1 MRVVSHHTVAEL
13 RQFIRRE
20 ERAPM
25 VRRLQAVLG
34 ALEGETCS
42 LLASRVQ
49 LSERSVRGWVRRYN
63 RQGLDGLEDRPGRG
77 RKKALSDEQ
86 EQKLQAR
93 IRAGATADD
102 GVCSLRGE
110 DVRQILADEFGVV
123 RGLQTTYNLL
133 HKLGF
138 AVLRPRPQHPDA
150 DPEAQEAF
158 KKKRLRSSR
167 KSPPGT
173 PKNRL
178 KSGSKTKPASARKA
192 R

>member
-1 MRVVSHHTVAEL
+1 MRVASHHTAAEL

-20 ERAPM
+20 PRALI

-34 ALEGETCS
+34 ALEGETS
-42 LLASRVQ
+42 KNLVSRVQ
-49 LSERSVRGWVRRYN
+49 LSERIIREWVGRYN

-86 EQKLQAR
+86 EQQLQTR

-102 GVCSLRGE
+102 GVCTLRGE
-110 DVRQILADEFGVV
+110 DVRRILAEEFGAV
-123 RGLQTTYNLL
+123 RCLQATYNLL

-138 AVLRPRPQHPDA
+138 TVLRPRPQHPDA
-150 DPEAQEAF
+150 DPAAQEAF
-158 KKKRLRSSR
+158 KKKRPGSSP

-173 PKNRL
+173 PRSRS
-178 KSGSKTKPASARKA
+178 KSGSKTKPASARRA

>member
-1 MRVVSHHTVAEL
+1 MRVASHYTAAEL

-20 ERAPM
+20 QRAPI

-34 ALEGETCS
+34 ALEGETS
-42 LLASRVQ
+42 KNLVPRVQ
-49 LSERSVRGWVRRYN
+49 LSERILREWVSRYN

-86 EQKLQAR
+86 EQQLR
-93 IRAGATADD
+93 ERVRAGATVDD

-110 DVRQILADEFGVV
+110 DVRRILAEEFGVV
-123 RGLQTTYNLL
+123 RQLQATYNLL

-138 AVLRPRPQHPDA
+138 TVLRPRPQHPDA
-150 DPEAQEAF
+150 DPAAQEAF
-158 KKKRLRSSR
+158 KKKRPRSSP
-167 KSPPGT
+167 KLPPGT
-173 PKNRL
+173 PRSQS
-178 KSGSKTKPASARKA
+178 KSGSKMKPASARRA